1 MGGQGALL
9 LAFKYPALFSSA
21 IGMAPGLCTGEE
33 LLVRQALAPSLPF
46 ALRSSRPAVPAAS
59 FCHKLSSPTLCPGS
73 LLN

>member
-33 LLVRQALAPSLPF
+33 LLVRQALTPSLPLSL
-46 ALRSSRPAVPAAS
+46 AAAAVPLPLPS
-59 FCHKLSSPTLCPGS
+59 STRVRPESLSGG
-73 LLN
+73 

>member
-33 LLVRQALAPSLPF
+33 LLVRQTFTPLSTP
-46 ALRSSRPAVPAAS
+46 RSSQQPSRCPCPLL
-59 FCHKLSSPTLCPGS
+59 CTHKPESLSVR
-73 LLN
+73 LLQ